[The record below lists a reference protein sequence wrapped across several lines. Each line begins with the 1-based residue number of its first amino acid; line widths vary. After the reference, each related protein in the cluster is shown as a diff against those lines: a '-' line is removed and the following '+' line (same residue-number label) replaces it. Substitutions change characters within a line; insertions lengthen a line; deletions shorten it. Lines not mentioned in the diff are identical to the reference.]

1 MWKYNYS
8 YQNELYHGGPGSGRY
23 KKGTKLQSTILA
35 EAEAE
40 RLQKEK
46 FESMS
51 KELNHIKAVNA
62 YQKTISDENAI
73 DTLIDAIADAD
84 HNVISNVIENEVK
97 RRMKEAKAEWLK
109 SRPPVNAGTGEES
122 TITQEQ
128 FNKMNYHERVE
139 FKSKNPELY
148 KKFTE

>member
-1 MWKYNYS
+1 MRSK
-8 YQNELYHGGPGSGRY
+8 Q
-23 KKGTKLQSTILA
+23 TA
-35 EAEAE
+35 EEQEAEAKAEAE

-109 SRPPVNAGTGEES
+109 SRPPINSGGGDSSV
-122 TITQEQ
+122 TQEQ
-128 FNKMNYHERVE
+128 FNKMDYYQRVE
-139 FKSKNPELY
+139 FRNKNPELY
-148 KKFTE
+148 DKFTK